1 MRRPAS
7 AKMNLLALAL
17 VGAGVLVVAVLVDRW
32 SRGEPRAKFQPG
44 DRNVTAGQTAE
55 WTFDTDPVGGPPPGA
70 EVFGG
75 DWLVRPEP
83 DVPTPP
89 NALCQ
94 TATAPFPALCL
105 SDRVYTDVEVS
116 VRFKPISGRED
127 QAAGILFR
135 VQDRDNYYIVRA
147 NALENNVMFFLYASG
162 RRSILKRG
170 PARVLSGQWQ
180 ELKVEVAGNR
190 FRGFLDGKL
199 VAVVTDDSYT
209 AGKVGL
215 WTKADSVTC
224 FDNVRVTAR

>member
-1 MRRPAS
+1 
-7 AKMNLLALAL
+7 MNLLVVAL
-17 VGAGVLVVAVLVDRW
+17 VGAGALAVAVLVDRW
-32 SRGEPRAKFQPG
+32 SRGEVRAKFQPG

-55 WTFDTDPVGGPPPGA
+55 WTFDTEPVGRPPPGA

-75 DWLVRPEP
+75 DWVVRPES
-83 DVPTPP
+83 DAPTPP

-105 SDRVYTDVEVS
+105 SDKIYTDVEVS
-116 VRFKPISGRED
+116 VRFKPVSGRED

-135 VQDRDNYYIVRA
+135 IQDSENYYIFRA

-162 RRSILKRG
+162 TRSILKRA
-170 PARVLSGQWQ
+170 PARVLAGQWQ

-199 VAVVTDDSYT
+199 VAEVSDDSYT